1 MKFLQ
6 LWDIIIKVLL
16 PYMYWTLRPHVS
28 DLHSCLLCEMG
39 LNIIPILTLSKFWPV
54 KRSELAFERYQASL
68 NLGFWGQILL
78 MHYLYFW
85 SLVSLWM
92 YGLAIDQASS
102 KKCFRIYKNFE

>member
-39 LNIIPILTLSKFWPV
+39 LNIIPILTLSKF
-54 KRSELAFERYQASL
+54 
-68 NLGFWGQILL
+68 
-78 MHYLYFW
+78 
-85 SLVSLWM
+85 
-92 YGLAIDQASS
+92 
-102 KKCFRIYKNFE
+102 